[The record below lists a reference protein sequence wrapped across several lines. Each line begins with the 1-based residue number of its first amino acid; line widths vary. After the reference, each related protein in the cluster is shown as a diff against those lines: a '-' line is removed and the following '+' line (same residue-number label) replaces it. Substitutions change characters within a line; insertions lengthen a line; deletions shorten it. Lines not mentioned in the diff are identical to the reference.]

1 VITLKKKADRRLR
14 RGHLWV
20 FSNEIADPPVA
31 QLEAGSIHEI
41 QDAAGEFLGMV
52 YANPASLITAR
63 ILSHKKVEIDEAF
76 LEQRIGAALERRQ
89 RLFPERD
96 FYRLIFGEADL
107 LPGLIVDRYGT
118 VLVVQS
124 MTAGM
129 DALLEDVLAVLV
141 GYLGPEGIYLRNDS
155 PSRVLEGLSQ
165 EKRIAYGSI
174 PDTVIIGS
182 SGLKFLVDV
191 ADGQKTG
198 FFLDQEANRPL
209 MKQYVFSGA
218 KVLDLFCYTGAWGL
232 HAAAAGAAE
241 VTGVDS
247 SPGAIQLAES
257 NAALN
262 GMEDRFHAVRHNAL
276 EFLKRSHET
285 WDVVILDPP
294 AFIKS
299 RSQIKE
305 GQKGY
310 IDFNRRALTKL
321 NPGGILVTCSCS
333 HHLDAQGFEETLAI
347 AARQSGKELR
357 ILDTRGQG
365 PDHPFLLSMPETR
378 YLKVIVAQ
386 VV

>member
-1 VITLKKKADRRLR
+1 MET
-14 RGHLWV
+14 
-20 FSNEIADPPVA
+20 
-31 QLEAGSIHEI
+31 GSIHEV
-41 QDAAGEFLGMV
+41 QDAVGEFLGMA
-52 YANPASLITAR
+52 YANPASLIAAR
-63 ILSHKKVEIDEAF
+63 ILSHKKVPIDEAF

-96 FYRLIFGEADL
+96 FYRLIFGEADR
-107 LPGLIVDRYGT
+107 LPGLIVDRYGA
-118 VLVVQS
+118 VLAVQS
-124 MTAGM
+124 LTAGM
-129 DALLEDVLAVLV
+129 DALLDDVLAVLV
-141 GYLGPEGIYLRNDS
+141 RSLAPEGIYLRNDS
-155 PSRVLEGLSQ
+155 SARTLEGLPQ
-165 EKRIAYGSI
+165 EKRLAYGAV
-174 PDTVIIGS
+174 PDNVTISS

-209 MKQYVFSGA
+209 MKQYVSSGD
-218 KVLDLFCYTGAWGL
+218 KVLDLFCHTGAWGL
-232 HAAAAGAAE
+232 HAAAAGAVE

-247 SPGAIQLAES
+247 SRGAIELAES

-262 GMEDRFHAVRHNAL
+262 GMEDRFHAIRANAL
-276 EFLKRSHET
+276 EFLKRSRET

-299 RSQIKE
+299 RSQIKA

-310 IDFNRRALTKL
+310 IDYNRRALTKI

-333 HHLDAQGFEETLAI
+333 HHLDAQTFEETLAI

-357 ILDTRGQG
+357 ILDIRGQG

-386 VV
+386 IV

>member
-1 VITLKKKADRRLR
+1 MITLKKKADRRLR

-63 ILSHKKVEIDEAF
+63 IMSHKKVEIDEAF

-124 MTAGM
+124 LTAGM

-141 GYLGPEGIYLRNDS
+141 RSLAPEGIYLRNDS

-165 EKRIAYGSI
+165 EKRIAYGSV
-174 PDTVIIGS
+174 PETVIISS

-198 FFLDQEANRPL
+198 FFLDQEANRTL

-232 HAAAAGAAE
+232 HASAAGAVE

-247 SPGAIQLAES
+247 SSGAIQLAES

-262 GMEDRFHAVRHNAL
+262 GMEDRFHAIRANAL

-299 RSQIKE
+299 RSQIKA

-333 HHLDAQGFEETLAI
+333 HHLDAQIFEETLAI

-378 YLKVIVAQ
+378 YLKVFVAQ

>member
-1 VITLKKKADRRLR
+1 MITLKKKADRRLR
-14 RGHLWV
+14 RGHLWL

-89 RLFPERD
+89 SLFPERD

-107 LPGLIVDRYGT
+107 LPGLIVDRYGA
-118 VLVVQS
+118 VLAVQS
-124 MTAGM
+124 LTAGM
-129 DALLEDVLAVLV
+129 DALLDKVLAVLV
-141 GYLGPEGIYLRNDS
+141 RCLGPEGIYLRNDS

-165 EKRIAYGSI
+165 EKRIAYGSV
-174 PDTVIIGS
+174 PETVIISS

-209 MKQYVFSGA
+209 MKQYVFPGA

-262 GMEDRFHAVRHNAL
+262 GMEGRFYPIRQNAL

-333 HHLDAQGFEETLAI
+333 HHLDAQTFEETLAI

-365 PDHPFLLSMPETR
+365 PDHPFLLSMPESR
-378 YLKVIVAQ
+378 YLKVIVGQ
-386 VV
+386 IV

>member
-1 VITLKKKADRRLR
+1 MITLKKKADRRLR

-31 QLEAGSIHEI
+31 QLVAGSIHEI

-63 ILSHKKVEIDEAF
+63 ILSHKKVQIDEAF

-124 MTAGM
+124 LTAGM
-129 DALLEDVLAVLV
+129 DALIEDVLAVLV
-141 GYLGPEGIYLRNDS
+141 RYLSPEGIYLRNDS

-165 EKRIAYGSI
+165 EKHIAYGSI
-174 PDTVIIGS
+174 PDSVIISS
-182 SGLKFLVDV
+182 SGLRFLVDV

-209 MKQYVFSGA
+209 MKQYVFPGA
-218 KVLDLFCYTGAWGL
+218 KVLDLFCYAGAWGL

-321 NPGGILVTCSCS
+321 NPGGILFTCSCS
-333 HHLDAQGFEETLAI
+333 HHLDAQTFEETVAI

-378 YLKVIVAQ
+378 YLKVIVGQ
-386 VV
+386 IV

>member
-1 VITLKKKADRRLR
+1 
-14 RGHLWV
+14 
-20 FSNEIADPPVA
+20 
-31 QLEAGSIHEI
+31 
-41 QDAAGEFLGMV
+41 
-52 YANPASLITAR
+52 
-63 ILSHKKVEIDEAF
+63 

-124 MTAGM
+124 LTAGM
-129 DALLEDVLAVLV
+129 DALIEDVLAVLV
-141 GYLGPEGIYLRNDS
+141 RYLSPEGIYLRKDS

-174 PDTVIIGS
+174 PDTVIISS
-182 SGLKFLVDV
+182 SGLRFLVDV

-209 MKQYVFSGA
+209 MKQYVFPGA

-232 HAAAAGAAE
+232 HAAAAGATE

-257 NAALN
+257 NSALN

-333 HHLDAQGFEETLAI
+333 HHLDAQTFEETVAI

-378 YLKVIVAQ
+378 YLKVIVGQ
-386 VV
+386 IV

>member
-1 VITLKKKADRRLR
+1 M
-14 RGHLWV
+14 
-20 FSNEIADPPVA
+20 
-31 QLEAGSIHEI
+31 EAGSIHEI

-107 LPGLIVDRYGT
+107 LPGLIVDRYGA
-118 VLVVQS
+118 VLAVQS
-124 MTAGM
+124 LTAGM
-129 DALLEDVLAVLV
+129 DALLDKVLAVLV
-141 GYLGPEGIYLRNDS
+141 RYLGPEGIYLRNDS

-174 PDTVIIGS
+174 PDTVIISS

-262 GMEDRFHAVRHNAL
+262 GMEGRFYAVRHNAL

-333 HHLDAQGFEETLAI
+333 HHLDAQTFEETLAI

-357 ILDTRGQG
+357 ILDIRGQG

>member
-1 VITLKKKADRRLR
+1 MITLKKKADRRLR

-41 QDAAGEFLGMV
+41 QDATGEFLGMV

-124 MTAGM
+124 LTAGM

-141 GYLGPEGIYLRNDS
+141 RFLNPEGIYLRNDS

-165 EKRIAYGSI
+165 EKRIASGSI

-262 GMEDRFHAVRHNAL
+262 GMEGRFYAVRHNAL

-310 IDFNRRALTKL
+310 IDFNRRALTKI
-321 NPGGILVTCSCS
+321 NPDGILVTCSCS

-357 ILDTRGQG
+357 ILDIRGQG

>member
-1 VITLKKKADRRLR
+1 MITLKKKADRRLR
-14 RGHLWV
+14 RGHLWL

-96 FYRLIFGEADL
+96 FYRLIFSEADL

-124 MTAGM
+124 LTAGM
-129 DALLEDVLAVLV
+129 DALIEDVLAVLV
-141 GYLGPEGIYLRNDS
+141 RTLGPEGIYLRNDS

-174 PDTVIIGS
+174 PETVIIGS

-209 MKQYVFSGA
+209 MKQYVFPGA

-247 SPGAIQLAES
+247 SRGAIQLADS

-262 GMEDRFHAVRHNAL
+262 GMEEHFHTVRENSL
-276 EFLKRSHET
+276 EFLKRRHET

-299 RSQIKE
+299 RSQIKA

-310 IDFNRRALTKL
+310 IDINRRALTKL
-321 NPGGILVTCSCS
+321 NPEGILVTCSCS
-333 HHLDAQGFEETLAI
+333 HHLDAQAFEETVAI

-386 VV
+386 IV

>member
-1 VITLKKKADRRLR
+1 MITLKKKADRRLR

-31 QLEAGSIHEI
+31 QLEAGSIHEV
-41 QDAAGEFLGMV
+41 QDALGEFLGMA

-63 ILSHKKVEIDEAF
+63 ILSHKKVQIDEAF

-124 MTAGM
+124 LTAGM
-129 DALLEDVLAVLV
+129 DALIEDVLAVLV
-141 GYLGPEGIYLRNDS
+141 RYLSPEGIYLRKDS
-155 PSRVLEGLSQ
+155 PSRALEGLSQ
-165 EKRIAYGSI
+165 EKLIAYGSI
-174 PDTVIIGS
+174 PDTVIISS
-182 SGLKFLVDV
+182 SGLRFLVDV

-209 MKQYVFSGA
+209 MKQYVFPGA

-333 HHLDAQGFEETLAI
+333 HHLDAQTFEETVAI
-347 AARQSGKELR
+347 AARQSGNELR

-378 YLKVIVAQ
+378 YLKVIVGQ
-386 VV
+386 IV

>member
-1 VITLKKKADRRLR
+1 
-14 RGHLWV
+14 
-20 FSNEIADPPVA
+20 
-31 QLEAGSIHEI
+31 
-41 QDAAGEFLGMV
+41 M
-52 YANPASLITAR
+52 
-63 ILSHKKVEIDEAF
+63 
-76 LEQRIGAALERRQ
+76 
-89 RLFPERD
+89 
-96 FYRLIFGEADL
+96 
-107 LPGLIVDRYGT
+107 
-118 VLVVQS
+118 
-124 MTAGM
+124 
-129 DALLEDVLAVLV
+129 
-141 GYLGPEGIYLRNDS
+141 
-155 PSRVLEGLSQ
+155 
-165 EKRIAYGSI
+165 
-174 PDTVIIGS
+174 
-182 SGLKFLVDV
+182 DV

-209 MKQYVFSGA
+209 MKQYVFPGA

-247 SPGAIQLAES
+247 SRGAIQLAES

-262 GMEDRFHAVRHNAL
+262 GMEDRFHAVRANAL

-333 HHLDAQGFEETLAI
+333 HHLDAQTFEETAGDSCPSKRQGI
-347 AARQSGKELR
+347 TDTGYSRAR
-357 ILDTRGQG
+357 TR
-365 PDHPFLLSMPETR
+365 PSISFCLCPKLVT
-378 YLKVIVAQ
+378 
-386 VV
+386 

>member
-1 VITLKKKADRRLR
+1 MITLKKKADRRVR
-14 RGHLWV
+14 RGHLWL

-31 QLEAGSIHEI
+31 QLETGSIHEV
-41 QDAAGEFLGMV
+41 QDAVGEFLGMA
-52 YANPASLITAR
+52 YANPASLIAAR
-63 ILSHKKVEIDEAF
+63 ILSHKKVPIDEAF

-96 FYRLIFGEADL
+96 FYRLIFGEADR
-107 LPGLIVDRYGT
+107 LPGLIVDRYGA
-118 VLVVQS
+118 VLAVQS
-124 MTAGM
+124 LTAGM
-129 DALLEDVLAVLV
+129 DALLDDVLAVLV
-141 GYLGPEGIYLRNDS
+141 RSLAPEGIYLRNDS
-155 PSRVLEGLSQ
+155 SARTLEGLPQ
-165 EKRIAYGSI
+165 EKRLAYGAV
-174 PDTVIIGS
+174 PDNVTISS

-209 MKQYVFSGA
+209 MKQYVSSGD
-218 KVLDLFCYTGAWGL
+218 KVLDLFCHTGAWGL
-232 HAAAAGAAE
+232 HAAAAGAVE

-247 SPGAIQLAES
+247 SRGAIELAES

-262 GMEDRFHAVRHNAL
+262 GMEDRFHAIRANAL
-276 EFLKRSHET
+276 EFLKRSRET

-299 RSQIKE
+299 RSQIKA

-310 IDFNRRALTKL
+310 IDYNRRALTKI

-333 HHLDAQGFEETLAI
+333 HHLDAQTFEETLAI

-357 ILDTRGQG
+357 ILDIRGQG

-386 VV
+386 IV